1 MLKTLKGL
9 VDQLHL
15 FTGIH
20 TAEAEI
26 MEDHETRLTKIEV
39 ELKKLSNQQG
49 ATNGRVVKLE
59 ELWGHHKKDHA
70 ARDLADKNK

>member
-1 MLKTLKGL
+1 MLKQLKGL

-26 MEDHETRLTKIEV
+26 MEDHDNRIGNLEKELEL
-39 ELKKLSNQQG
+39 LKKKQDGTHSRLIQNEQAFGEHKRNHTVAALSQP
-49 ATNGRVVKLE
+49 K
-59 ELWGHHKKDHA
+59 
-70 ARDLADKNK
+70 

>member
-1 MLKTLKGL
+1 MLKRLKGL

-26 MEDHETRLTKIEV
+26 MEDHDKRLDKIEK
-39 ELKKLSNQQG
+39 ELELLKKKQDGTHSRLIQNEQAFGEHKRNHTVAALS
-49 ATNGRVVKLE
+49 RPE
-59 ELWGHHKKDHA
+59 
-70 ARDLADKNK
+70 

>member
-1 MLKTLKGL
+1 MLGRLKGL

-26 MEDHETRLTKIEV
+26 MEDHENRL
-39 ELKKLSNQQG
+39 G
-49 ATNGRVVKLE
+49 KLE
-59 ELWGHHKKDHA
+59 KELELLRKKQDGTHSRLIQNEQAFGEHKRNHTVA
-70 ARDLADKNK
+70 ALSQAK

>member
-1 MLKTLKGL
+1 MLCRLKGL

-26 MEDHETRLTKIEV
+26 MEDHENRL
-39 ELKKLSNQQG
+39 G
-49 ATNGRVVKLE
+49 KLE
-59 ELWGHHKKDHA
+59 KELELLRKKQDGTHSRLIQNEQAFGEHKRNHTVA
-70 ARDLADKNK
+70 ALSQTK

>member
-1 MLKTLKGL
+1 MLGRLKGL

-26 MEDHETRLTKIEV
+26 MEDHENRLGKMEK
-39 ELKKLSNQQG
+39 ELELLRKKQDGTHARLIQNEQAFGEHKRNHTVSALS
-49 ATNGRVVKLE
+49 RSE
-59 ELWGHHKKDHA
+59 
-70 ARDLADKNK
+70 

>member
-1 MLKTLKGL
+1 MLGRLKGL

-26 MEDHETRLTKIEV
+26 MEDHESRL
-39 ELKKLSNQQG
+39 G
-49 ATNGRVVKLE
+49 KLE
-59 ELWGHHKKDHA
+59 KELELLRKKQDGTHSRLIQNEQALGEHKRNHTVA
-70 ARDLADKNK
+70 ALSQPK

>member
-1 MLKTLKGL
+1 MLKQLKGL

-26 MEDHETRLTKIEV
+26 MEDHDDRIGKLERELEL
-39 ELKKLSNQQG
+39 LKKKQDGTHARLIQNEQAFGEHKRNHAVDILS
-49 ATNGRVVKLE
+49 RPE
-59 ELWGHHKKDHA
+59 
-70 ARDLADKNK
+70 

>member
-1 MLKTLKGL
+1 MLKQLKSL

-26 MEDHETRLTKIEV
+26 VEDHENRI
-39 ELKKLSNQQG
+39 G
-49 ATNGRVVKLE
+49 KLE
-59 ELWGHHKKDHA
+59 
-70 ARDLADKNK
+70 RDLELLRKKQDGTHTRVIQVEQVIGEHKRNHPAPSSTK

>member
-1 MLKTLKGL
+1 MLGRLKGL

-26 MEDHETRLTKIEV
+26 MEDHDNRLDKIEK
-39 ELKKLSNQQG
+39 ELELLRKKQDGSHARLIQIEQAFGEHKRNHTVSSLS
-49 ATNGRVVKLE
+49 RPE
-59 ELWGHHKKDHA
+59 
-70 ARDLADKNK
+70 